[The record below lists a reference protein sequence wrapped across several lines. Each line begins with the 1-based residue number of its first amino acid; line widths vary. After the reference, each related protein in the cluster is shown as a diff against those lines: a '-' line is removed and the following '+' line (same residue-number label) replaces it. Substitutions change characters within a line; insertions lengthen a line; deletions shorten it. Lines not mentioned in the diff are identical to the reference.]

1 MSRRVP
7 KQGRDLDAPCNTHQG
22 MYLEG
27 WMVDQMRAEAARL
40 DLSISALVQEAWKI
54 ARAQMQAAPVV
65 GVPMGLDW
73 SRASLYFP
81 DGMIAQMEAEAERLD
96 RPVSWVAAQ
105 AWAIARAEI
114 MHTLLPD
121 DGEDDPNP

>member
-22 MYLEG
+22 MYMEG

-40 DLSISALVQEAWKI
+40 GLSISALAQEAWKI
-54 ARAQMQAAPVV
+54 ARAQMQAAP
-65 GVPMGLDW
+65 
-73 SRASLYFP
+73 
-81 DGMIAQMEAEAERLD
+81 ERLD

-114 MHTLLPD
+114 MHTPLPD
-121 DGEDDPNP
+121 DSEDDPNP